1 MPVSAY
7 DTTRPPNRSASGR
20 VVPPTSVAMQTARKP
35 TREVTLPMSITNVLA
50 KHGLGVP
57 EGSRPGTAPGPPP
70 AQRVSS
76 PDHRR
81 TASAPAV
88 APEAQYTQRQQLNR
102 EESRTSVPGI
112 EVVTPVCFTLDV

>member
-1 MPVSAY
+1 
-7 DTTRPPNRSASGR
+7 
-20 VVPPTSVAMQTARKP
+20 
-35 TREVTLPMSITNVLA
+35 MSISNVLA

-70 AQRVSS
+70 GERTSS

-88 APEAQYTQRQQLNR
+88 APEVHHTQRHQLNR

-112 EVVTPVCFTLDV
+112 EVVTPVCFSLELRYLTYPPFFSLHTLKSLCEWRRVEPLWNLFF